1 MLSHQENQVTLF
13 YTLSIKIVF
22 LFRIFLAKNTR
33 IDIIGFHS
41 MKETKAKS
49 NLFQT
54 LMRISKGNEWLFFF
68 SLLAQTLMVIVSVF
82 SSFLI
87 KVAIDALESLG
98 GANTLYINS
107 MQSVVERFVITIITL
122 GKGNDYL
129 LDNLSW
135 LLPVSIAVTALFLT
149 LTSVT
154 RMWLRSYF
162 TARVNAT
169 MQLTLFSHLERLPYP
184 YYQSHKPGD
193 MLQVC
198 TRDIDVLRKFI
209 VGDMSQINYSFWMF
223 VFCFSIL
230 MSLSMKLTLV
240 SLALFPVMFAY
251 SFLLI
256 KEVRKRY
263 RSTDEAEALITDKVS
278 ENLNSIRIVKAFH
291 NENYEI
297 ESFDKNLADYHKKYV
312 HWRKLSAFFFSST
325 DIFVFASMALSLCYG
340 IYLCYVGDITS
351 STLFLSFTFVNM
363 MVWPL
368 RDVAMVLS
376 NMGQYLASADR
387 VKEVIN
393 TPIEDT
399 KTGIRPTIQG
409 NICFKHVSFHYEN
422 AKGVDTIRDVSFSLK
437 AGQTVAIMGK
447 TGSGKSTL
455 ALLLTRIYDYS
466 SGSILIDG
474 HELKTIA
481 REHVRQNIVPV
492 LQDPYLF
499 SKSIGEN
506 IKIAHQE
513 ASKDE
518 VRLAAKMAAVDNTIL
533 SFKEGYETPVGEKG
547 VTLSGGQKQR
557 VAIART
563 LLSNAPVII
572 FDDSLSAVDT
582 ATDIV
587 IRQNLKNLKH
597 KVTSF
602 IITHRISTAKDADLI
617 LVLDEGR
624 VVESGTHQEL
634 IQQEGLYKRIY
645 DIQSKM
651 V

>member
-1 MLSHQENQVTLF
+1 
-13 YTLSIKIVF
+13 
-22 LFRIFLAKNTR
+22 
-33 IDIIGFHS
+33 

-54 LMRISKGNEWLFFF
+54 LKRICKGNEWLFFF
-68 SLLAQTLMVIVSVF
+68 SLLAQTLMVVASVF

-98 GANTLYINS
+98 GGNTLYINS
-107 MQSVVERFVITIITL
+107 SNSVVERFVIDVITF
-122 GKGNDYL
+122 GKGNDFL
-129 LDNLSW
+129 LDNLVW
-135 LLPVSIAVTALFLT
+135 LLPTSIAISAIAVT
-149 LTSVT
+149 LTSIV

-162 TARVNAT
+162 AARVNAT
-169 MQLTLFSHLERLPYP
+169 MQFTLFSHLEHLPYP
-184 YYQSHKPGD
+184 YYQTHKPGD

-198 TRDIDVLRKFI
+198 TRDLDVLRKFI
-209 VGDMSQINYSFWMF
+209 VGDVSQINYSFWMF
-223 VFCFSIL
+223 IFCFSIL

-240 SLALFPVMFAY
+240 SLALFPIMFAY
-251 SFLLI
+251 SFMLI

-297 ESFDKNLADYHKKYV
+297 ESFDRNLADYHKKYV

-340 IYLCYVGDITS
+340 IYLCYIEDITS

-368 RDVAMVLS
+368 RDVAMILS

-387 VKEVIN
+387 ISEVMDSSL
-393 TPIEDT
+393 EDASS
-399 KTGIRPTIQG
+399 GDRPSIQG
-409 NICFKHVSFHYEN
+409 NIRFEHVSFHYEN
-422 AKGVDTIRDVSFSLK
+422 GANIDTIHDVSFSIK

-481 REHVRQNIVPV
+481 REHIRQNIVPV

-499 SKSIGEN
+499 SRSIAAN
-506 IKIAHQE
+506 IKIAHKE
-513 ASKDE
+513 ANEED
-518 VRLAAKMAAVDNTIL
+518 VRRAAKMASVDGTIL

-563 LLSNAPVII
+563 LMSNAPVII

-582 ATDIV
+582 ATDIA
-587 IRQNLKNLKH
+587 IRQNLKTLQHN
-597 KVTSF
+597 VTSL

-624 VVESGTHQEL
+624 IAESGTHQEL
-634 IQQEGLYKRIY
+634 IEREGLYKRIY
-645 DIQSKM
+645 EIQSKM

>member
-1 MLSHQENQVTLF
+1 
-13 YTLSIKIVF
+13 
-22 LFRIFLAKNTR
+22 
-33 IDIIGFHS
+33 

-49 NLFQT
+49 NLLQT
-54 LMRISKGNEWLFFF
+54 LKRISRGNEWLFFF
-68 SLLAQTLMVIVSVF
+68 SLLAQTIMVVASVF

-98 GANTLYINS
+98 GGNTLYINS
-107 MQSVVERFVITIITL
+107 SSSVVERFVIDVITL
-122 GKGNDYL
+122 GKGNDFL
-129 LDNLSW
+129 LDNLAW
-135 LLPVSIAVTALFLT
+135 LLPTSIAISAVAVT
-149 LTSVT
+149 LTSIV

-162 TARVNAT
+162 AARVNAT
-169 MQLTLFSHLERLPYP
+169 MQLTLFSHLEHLPYP

-198 TRDIDVLRKFI
+198 TRDLDVLRKFI
-209 VGDMSQINYSFWMF
+209 VGDVSQINYSFWMF

-240 SLALFPVMFAY
+240 SLALFPIMFAY
-251 SFLLI
+251 SFMLI

-340 IYLCYVGDITS
+340 IYLCYIKDITS

-368 RDVAMVLS
+368 RDVAMILS

-387 VKEVIN
+387 ISEVMDS
-393 TPIEDT
+393 PLEDASS
-399 KTGIRPTIQG
+399 GDRPSIQG
-409 NICFKHVSFHYEN
+409 NIRFEHVSFHYEN
-422 AKGVDTIRDVSFSLK
+422 GAGIDTIHDVSFSVK

-466 SGSILIDG
+466 SGSILVDG

-481 REHVRQNIVPV
+481 REHIRQNIVPV

-499 SKSIGEN
+499 SRSIAAN

-513 ASKDE
+513 AGEED
-518 VRLAAKMAAVDNTIL
+518 VRRAAKMASVDNTIL

-563 LLSNAPVII
+563 LMSNAPVII

-582 ATDIV
+582 ATDIA
-587 IRQNLKNLKH
+587 IRQNLKTLRHN
-597 KVTSF
+597 VTSL

-634 IQQEGLYKRIY
+634 IEREGLYKRIY
-645 DIQSKM
+645 EIQSKM